1 MVFWGYFLK
10 ASVIT
15 GPIKLTHSSQV
26 KILGTTVC
34 MNSLLLSQFSV
45 SIYIILLSTGK
56 YKCNENYQ

>member
-10 ASVIT
+10 APVIT

-34 MNSLLLSQFSV
+34 MNSLVLSQFSV
-45 SIYIILLSTGK
+45 SIYIIL
-56 YKCNENYQ
+56 

>member
-10 ASVIT
+10 ASVIIT

-45 SIYIILLSTGK
+45 SIYIIL
-56 YKCNENYQ
+56 